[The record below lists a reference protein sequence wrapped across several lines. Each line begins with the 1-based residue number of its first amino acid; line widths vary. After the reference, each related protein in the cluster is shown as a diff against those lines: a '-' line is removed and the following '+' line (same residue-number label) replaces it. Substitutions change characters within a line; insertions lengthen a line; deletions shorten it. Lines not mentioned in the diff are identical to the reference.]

1 MQRRS
6 WIAGVGLGLLLGQ
19 ARGARTWQ
27 MATGYAS
34 DAFQTR
40 NVKSFTDELARE
52 TAGAIT
58 VQVHD
63 NNTLVRMADIA
74 QAVRERRVEFGEV
87 LLSSAL
93 PKEITAAGADAVPF
107 LTRSDGDVKRLW
119 ACQRPVLD
127 RQLARIG
134 LKALYA
140 VPWPPQC
147 LYSSV
152 PLAHPQDLAG
162 LRMRTYNPSSEA
174 IAKLLGAVAV
184 DVATADT
191 KQAVAEGRIDTLIT
205 SAVTGVD
212 QALWTR
218 MKYLYLI
225 NAWSPKNL
233 VFMNAAAWHELGPD
247 LQAALAQVA
256 ARAEVRGWEA
266 SADAAKLSLATLRS
280 RGMTVD
286 FPSASLSTAL
296 RRLGERFSRE
306 WVRTAGSDA
315 NQIFVPYYS
324 ASTQHD

>member
-6 WIAGVGLGLLLGQ
+6 WIAGVGLGLLVGH
-19 ARGARTWQ
+19 ARGARAWQ

-34 DAFQTR
+34 DTFQTR
-40 NVKSFTDELARE
+40 NVKSFTDELARD

-63 NNTLVRMADIA
+63 NNTLVRMPEIA
-74 QAVRERRVEFGEV
+74 QAVRDRRVEFGEV
-87 LLSSAL
+87 LMSGAL
-93 PKEITAAGADAVPF
+93 PKAVTAAGADAVPF
-107 LTRSDGDVKRLW
+107 LTRSPEDVKRLW
-119 ACQRPVLD
+119 NCQRPVLQ
-127 RQLARIG
+127 RQLAAVG

-152 PLAHPQDLAG
+152 PLAHPQDFAG

-174 IAKLLGAVAV
+174 IARLLGAVPV
-184 DVATADT
+184 DVAATEVR
-191 KQAVAEGRIDTLIT
+191 QALAEGRVDTIVT
-205 SAVTGVD
+205 SAVTGAD
-212 QALWTR
+212 QGLWTR

-233 VFMNAAAWHELGPD
+233 VFMNAAAWRELGPE
-247 LQAALAQVA
+247 LQAALSQAA
-256 ARAEVRGWEA
+256 ARAEVRGWNA
-266 SADAAKLSLATLRS
+266 SAEADKLSLAHLRS
-280 RGMTVD
+280 RGMTID
-286 FPSASLSTAL
+286 FPSASLSTEL
-296 RRLGERFSRE
+296 RHLGDHFARE
-306 WVRTAGSDA
+306 WVRAAGADV